1 MPKYKLDEDIS
12 GKVVKDALNSGI
24 PRDAIKVHTFG
35 GIEVE
40 DKYHEKFEKI
50 IEKYNGEKDDS
61 NGNSSNNGGSNREV
75 QQ

>member
-1 MPKYKLDEDIS
+1 MPAYKLNDDIS
-12 GKVVKDALNSGI
+12 GKVLKEALNSGI

-40 DKYHEKFEKI
+40 DKYREKFEKI
-50 IEKYNGEKDDS
+50 IEKYNERKDKDDL
-61 NGNSSNNGGSNREV
+61 NGEV

>member
-1 MPKYKLDEDIS
+1 MPEYKLNDDIS
-12 GKVVKDALNSGI
+12 GKVLKEALNSGI

-40 DKYHEKFEKI
+40 DKYREKFEKI
-50 IEKYNGEKDDS
+50 IEKYNERKDKDDL
-61 NGNSSNNGGSNREV
+61 NGEV

>member
-1 MPKYKLDEDIS
+1 MPKYKLDDDIS

-24 PRDAIKVHTFG
+24 PRDAIKLHTFG

-50 IEKYNGEKDDS
+50 IEKYSEDDS
-61 NGNSSNNGGSNREV
+61 NGNSSNNGVSNGEV

>member
-1 MPKYKLDEDIS
+1 MPKYKLDDDIS

-24 PRDAIKVHTFG
+24 PRDAIKLHTFG

-50 IEKYNGEKDDS
+50 IEKYSEDDS
-61 NGNSSNNGGSNREV
+61 NGNSSDNSGPDEKV

>member
-1 MPKYKLDEDIS
+1 MPKYKLDEDVS

-24 PRDAIKVHTFG
+24 PRDAIKLHTFG

-50 IEKYNGEKDDS
+50 IEKYSKDDS
-61 NGNSSNNGGSNREV
+61 NGSSGNNGASNGEV